1 MARWHT
7 TDFDFLPERA
17 FRPRPGG
24 GMTLEGSKGSS
35 APAPDPRLVEAQIK
49 SMGIQDAAIQK
60 ILTQSEEM
68 APLQKEQT
76 QFALDTQRQ
85 AWEQSQE
92 DREYAVGQRA
102 ALTGLQ
108 GTMVED
114 ARSFNTEAKREE
126 LAGQAAADV
135 SQAFEGAR
143 KTQTAEMARMGINP
157 ADGKYGAAS
166 NVLAAGEALA
176 TAQGKNSARTAA
188 RAEGRTLTDRA
199 QTVLA
204 GYPAMGMQTTGQG
217 AGFGTTAQMV
227 ANTGL
232 AGLNSGYGQAA
243 GVAGQMGSNATGMW
257 GQQAS
262 RQANMQSN
270 ETAGGVLGG
279 LGGFAAGLAKTGIF
293 ASDPRLKRDI
303 VPTGL
308 DARTGLPLYV
318 FSYRDD
324 PQERRYQGVM
334 ADEVQKVRP
343 DAVAMDESGYL
354 CVDYAALGIEFKE
367 VV

>member
-1 MARWHT
+1 MSRWHT
-7 TDFDFLPERA
+7 TEFDFLPERA
-17 FRPRPGG
+17 FRPRPDGR
-24 GMTLEGSKGSS
+24 MTLEGSKGSS

-60 ILTQSEEM
+60 ILAQSEEM

-85 AWEQSQE
+85 AWQQSQE
-92 DREYAVGQRA
+92 DRDYAVGQRA

-108 GTMVED
+108 GTMVDE
-114 ARSFNTEAKREE
+114 ARSFNTDARREE
-126 LAGQAAADV
+126 LAGQAGADV
-135 SQAFEGAR
+135 SQAFEGAK
-143 KTQTAEMARMGINP
+143 KTQAAEMARMGINP

-188 RAEGRTLTDRA
+188 RTEGRALTDRA

-204 GYPAMGMQTTGQG
+204 GYPAMGMQTTAATAGYGASGQNI
-217 AGFGTTAQMV
+217 

-243 GVAGQMGSNATGMW
+243 GVAGQMGSNATSMW

-262 RQANMQSN
+262 HQANMQSN

-293 ASDPRLKRDI
+293 SDRRLKQGI
-303 VPTGL
+303 VPAGL

-324 PQERRYQGVM
+324 PEGRRYQGVM
-334 ADEVQKVRP
+334 ADEVKKVFP
-343 DAVAMDESGYL
+343 DMVAVNDSGFMS
-354 CVDYAALGIEFKE
+354 VDYAALGIDFKE
-367 VV
+367 VL

>member
-1 MARWHT
+1 MACWHT

-17 FRPRPGG
+17 FRPRPDGR
-24 GMTLEGSKGSS
+24 MTLEGSKGSS

-60 ILTQSEEM
+60 ILAQSEEM

-85 AWEQSQE
+85 AWQQSQE
-92 DREYAVGQRA
+92 DRDYAVGQRA

-108 GTMVED
+108 NTMVED

-135 SQAFEGAR
+135 AQGYESAKTTQA
-143 KTQTAEMARMGINP
+143 AEMARMGINP

-166 NVLAAGEALA
+166 NVLAASEALA
-176 TAQGKNSARTAA
+176 KAQGKNSARTAA
-188 RAEGRTLTDRA
+188 RTEGRTLVDRA

-204 GYPAMGMQTTGQG
+204 GYPAMGVQTTGQG

-243 GVAGQMGSNATGMW
+243 GVAGQMGSNATSMW

-262 RQANMQSN
+262 RQANMQTN

-293 ASDPRLKRDI
+293 SDPRLKRDI
-303 VPTGL
+303 VPAGL

-324 PQERRYQGVM
+324 PERRRYQGVM
-334 ADEVQKVRP
+334 ADEVKKVFP
-343 DAVAMDESGYL
+343 DMVAMNDSGFMS
-354 CVDYAALGIEFKE
+354 VDYAALGIDFKE
-367 VV
+367 VL